1 MCRLL
6 LSVADGSV
14 SSAVTNCY
22 QPRHFLVAAGN
33 QVLFVCFAALVTTV
47 SLRAA
52 QAQPAHRRL
61 ALWIGVGLNLA
72 LLIFFKSKRVAD
84 SGNTLQGT
92 VRASPAMSAIYNFR
106 FMYSTVSA

>member
-14 SSAVTNCY
+14 SSAVTNGTN
-22 QPRHFLVAAGN
+22 LVIFWFAAGN
-33 QVLFVCFAALVTTV
+33 QVLLVCFAALVTALT
-47 SLRAA
+47 SLGAP

-72 LLIFFKSKRVAD
+72 LLIFFKYKRLAD

-92 VRASPAMSAIYNFR
+92 VRGQPGD
-106 FMYSTVSA
+106 VGDL